1 MAKNHPPFLLV
12 VFRPSDRRW
21 YLLGSASGFS
31 AAQCS
36 LSLDKIVPAEYDGDG
51 KADIAVFRD
60 GAEIGY
66 DLASCSHSTHYAAN

>member
-1 MAKNHPPFLLV
+1 MVPLLV
-12 VFRPSDRRW
+12 FQPRNF
-21 YLLGSASGFS
+21 G
-31 AAQCS
+31 
-36 LSLDKIVPAEYDGDG
+36 LSLDKIVPADYDGDG